1 MTRHIHLLLLA
12 ALILLLN
19 GCQHTQPTV
28 TKVDTTAET
37 QAMAAEQSGDYLTA
51 AQQYTE
57 LANTASGKQ
66 QAQFYSRAAQ
76 A

>member
-28 TKVDTTAET
+28 TKVDTSAET
-37 QAMAAEQSGDYLTA
+37 QAMAAEQSGDYLAA
-51 AQQYTE
+51 AQQYAA
-57 LANTASGKQ
+57 LANAASG
-66 QAQFYSRAAQ
+66 AQHALV
-76 A
+76 